1 MGKVCRPL
9 PGRITPLKNWPTHP
23 AYLQNSD
30 HASLCANSAR
40 LVAVVSLS
48 SSATL
53 IGFTHPHPSAGAL
66 ILLEFF
72 VPQVGYDVVAG
83 GDDDENLALKVSVV

>member
-1 MGKVCRPL
+1 
-9 PGRITPLKNWPTHP
+9 
-23 AYLQNSD
+23 LQNSD

-66 ILLEFF
+66 ILAQAAIKFIVTKNVQMGRDFRHTFGSSLSGFECR
-72 VPQVGYDVVAG
+72 
-83 GDDDENLALKVSVV
+83 